1 MLSESPRHEPGPEWR
16 GRDYVLT
23 AVLLIAV
30 AGFCALVQGPLW
42 SQDPALAAV
51 NLTVS
56 VLFVFTGWMLR
67 REPGQRG
74 VAWALMGAGLLRSLD
89 FVDAWS
95 GASWAIYDLL
105 FGAAD
110 RVLGAYA
117 LLRYP
122 NPSLLRHQRVYLAL
136 LAGWMLVG
144 RMLIAM
150 TALPQWDGVPA
161 SSWWPA

>member
-1 MLSESPRHEPGPEWR
+1 MRLRTPVFLPAPHLSQESAGASAGDLVILTLMLSESPRHEPGPEWR

-95 GASWAIYDLL
+95 GASWAIYDR

-110 RVLGAYA
+110 L
-117 LLRYP
+117 
-122 NPSLLRHQRVYLAL
+122 
-136 LAGWMLVG
+136 
-144 RMLIAM
+144 
-150 TALPQWDGVPA
+150 
-161 SSWWPA
+161 